1 MQIHEITLK
10 PVAEGVLK
18 NIGNAL
24 GRQILAKS
32 GSTIGASV
40 KDMLANVPK
49 DTAAV
54 QPASP
59 AATPAP
65 EADISQ
71 TLDDT
76 TQYKFLNPD
85 YPGTSIVIRKSGYYI
100 DRLPKV
106 LVGQIKKDPKT
117 GLYPVLRP
125 ETIKKYNAY
134 YDQAADRGQI
144 KQEPIHAL

>member
-18 NIGNAL
+18 NIANSL
-24 GRQILAKS
+24 GRRVIQKA
-32 GSTIGASV
+32 ASATRISA
-40 KDMLANVPK
+40 DAIMANAPK
-49 DTAAV
+49 DTPAAG
-54 QPASP
+54 P
-59 AATPAP
+59 AATPPEP

-71 TLDDT
+71 TLDNT

-85 YPGTSIVIRKSGYYI
+85 YPGTSIIIRKSGYYI

-106 LVGQIKKDPKT
+106 LVGQVKKDPKT

-125 ETIKKYNAY
+125 DTIKKYNAY
-134 YDQAADRGQI
+134 YDQAADRGQV

>member
-18 NIGNAL
+18 NIGSAL
-24 GRQILAKS
+24 GRQILAKA
-32 GSTIGASV
+32 GSTIGVSA
-40 KDMLANVPK
+40 DQMIANSPK
-49 DTAAV
+49 DPATAPTAPPP
-54 QPASP
+54 QPE
-59 AATPAP
+59 T
-65 EADISQ
+65 DISK
-71 TLDDT
+71 TLDNA

-85 YPGTSIVIRKSGYYI
+85 YPGTSIIIRQSGYYI

-106 LVGQIKKDPKT
+106 LVGQVKKDPKT

-125 ETIKKYNAY
+125 DTIKKYNAY